1 MFTEGQRVLVV
12 AAHPDDE
19 VLGCG
24 GTIARATGGGAEV
37 AVLFLTGGESSR
49 GTETLVSRNEA
60 RLAAARAAQK
70 TLKIASLWFR
80 TWPACQLDAVPQ
92 LALTQAI
99 EATLKQ
105 YQPTVVLTHQPLEV
119 NVDHRATL
127 QRGGSGDAAD
137 DAAAGGLHVRD
148 AVQRRLGVRDG
159 VQAER
164 VCRYQRDVAPEAG
177 GLALLR
183 RRSAGVSVSAVRP
196 RAGRVGESAG
206 DAGARRARGG
216 VAAGAGG
223 ALVGPSLPAGPGPND
238 RPRRPAGRRCPRRF
252 R

>member
-1 MFTEGQRVLVV
+1 MFSEGQRVLVV

-70 TLKIASLWFR
+70 KLEIASLWFR

-92 LALTQAI
+92 LELTQAI

-119 NVDHRATL
+119 NVDHRATYNAVEVATRPVTRPPAVYTFETPCSGGWAFETAFKPNVFVDISATWHQKL
-127 QRGGSGDAAD
+127 AAWHCYAGEARAFPFPRSDLGLDALAKVRGMQAHVERAE
-137 DAAAGGLHVRD
+137 GLRLVR
-148 AVQRRLGVRDG
+148 AVL
-159 VQAER
+159 
-164 VCRYQRDVAPEAG
+164 
-177 GLALLR
+177 
-183 RRSAGVSVSAVRP
+183 
-196 RAGRVGESAG
+196 
-206 DAGARRARGG
+206 
-216 VAAGAGG
+216 
-223 ALVGPSLPAGPGPND
+223 
-238 RPRRPAGRRCPRRF
+238 
-252 R
+252 